1 MKMRS
6 GNSPELMA
14 STLLATHRPEAM
26 LLSGNMETIS
36 QHSITTKLRLD
47 LNGDAESPLSCSRAN
62 DRGRIDPPS
71 AFGDRAWD
79 WESCDR
85 GSLDPVRCDG
95 RSVGEGTQ
103 AEGCDGRSRVARC

>member
-1 MKMRS
+1 MKKAPNHVEGLS
-6 GNSPELMA
+6 
-14 STLLATHRPEAM
+14 LATHRPEAM

-62 DRGRIDPPS
+62 DYRGRIDPS
-71 AFGDRAWD
+71 A
-79 WESCDR
+79 
-85 GSLDPVRCDG
+85 SLATVLRLGGVQPRHLEILFVVMVD
-95 RSVGEGTQ
+95 SVGEDTQ